1 MQSSKKLEFLSGEWE
16 AAPRFSRFDAE
27 TPSESDALDAYSQV
41 VTTVVERAS
50 ASVVKIEVSRRGRD
64 GNERMAGSG
73 SGFIFTPD
81 GFVITNSHV
90 VHGASPTGVTVHTL
104 DGETCRAN
112 VVGDDPHTD
121 LALLRIDARHLTPLA
136 LGDARHIRVGQMVI
150 AIGNPMGFQSTVT
163 AGVVSALGRSI
174 RSSSGRLI
182 EDVIQTDAALN
193 PGNSGGPLL
202 NARGEVVGVN
212 TAVIPSAQGLCFAI
226 SVGTAQFIAGK
237 LIQFGVVRR
246 SYLGLQGQTAAVH
259 TALARFHDLDQRTAA
274 LVTGVSE
281 ESPAAR
287 AGLREGDLIVRFD
300 DHTVEGVDTL
310 HRLLDETVAGRT
322 TALTVLRGRA
332 AIEVAV
338 RAELRCDD

>member
-1 MQSSKKLEFLSGEWE
+1 MQNLEFLSGEQIVSGG
-16 AAPRFSRFDAE
+16 ANPLSA
-27 TPSESDALDAYSQV
+27 PSEAEALDAYSQV
-41 VTTVVERAS
+41 VTSVVERAS
-50 ASVVKIEVSRRGRD
+50 NSVVKIETKRRGRD
-64 GNERMAGSG
+64 GNDHPAGSG

-90 VHGASPTGVTVHTL
+90 VHGASSSGMTVLTL
-104 DGETCRAN
+104 EGESCRAN

-121 LALLRIDARHLTPLA
+121 LALLRIDAGPGHLTPMK
-136 LGDARHIRVGQMVI
+136 LGDSRQIRVGQMVI

-202 NARGEVVGVN
+202 NARGEVIGVN

-226 SVGTAQFIAGK
+226 SVSTAQFIAGK
-237 LIQFGVVRR
+237 LIQFGEVRR
-246 SYLGLQGQTAAVH
+246 SYLGMQAQTAAIH
-259 TALARFHDLDQRTAA
+259 TALARFHELKQRTAA
-274 LVTGVSE
+274 LVTDVSA

-287 AGLREGDLIVRFD
+287 AGLREGDLIVHFD
-300 DHTVEGVDTL
+300 GHDVEGVDTL
-310 HRLLDETVAGRT
+310 HRLLDESVAGRT
-322 TALTVLRGRA
+322 VAMRVLRGRGV
-332 AIEVAV
+332 IELAV
-338 RAELRCDD
+338 RAELQKSAS

>member
-1 MQSSKKLEFLSGEWE
+1 MESSKELEFLSGERE
-16 AAPRFSRFDAE
+16 AARRFSSFDAE

-41 VTTVVERAS
+41 VTTVVERSS

-90 VHGASPTGVTVHTL
+90 VHGASPTGVTVQTL

-112 VVGDDPHTD
+112 IVGDDPHTD

-136 LGDARHIRVGQMVI
+136 LGDARQIRVGQMVI

-226 SVGTAQFIAGK
+226 SVGTAQFIAAK

-246 SYLGLQGQTAAVH
+246 SYLGIQGQTAEVH

-274 LVTGVSE
+274 LVTGISE

-287 AGLREGDLIVRFD
+287 AGLREGDLIVRFN

-322 TALTVLRGRA
+322 TVLTVLRGRA
-332 AIEVAV
+332 AIEVAA
-338 RAELRCDD
+338 RAELRGDD